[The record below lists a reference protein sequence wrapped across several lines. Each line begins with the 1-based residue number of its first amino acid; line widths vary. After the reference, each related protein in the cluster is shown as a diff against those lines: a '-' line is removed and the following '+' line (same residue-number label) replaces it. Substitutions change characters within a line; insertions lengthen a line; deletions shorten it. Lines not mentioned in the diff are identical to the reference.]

1 VALILGYGPAWVAH
15 FFIENNQPATFKYPH
30 WSLQADYK
38 MLWLAMRGKM
48 GDEMVRLYGSAA
60 PAPDAPLR
68 VQR

>member
-1 VALILGYGPAWVAH
+1 
-15 FFIENNQPATFKYPH
+15 
-30 WSLQADYK
+30 